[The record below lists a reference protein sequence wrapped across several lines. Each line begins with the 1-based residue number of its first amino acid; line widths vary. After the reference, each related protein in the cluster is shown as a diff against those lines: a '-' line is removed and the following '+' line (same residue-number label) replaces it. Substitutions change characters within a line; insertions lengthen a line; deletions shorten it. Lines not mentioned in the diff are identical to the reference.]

1 MMAGAGGGS
10 GAALC
15 VDTSALLAVILGE
28 PDAERFLDAM
38 ASAAE
43 LSVSAATLTEALI
56 VAEARQG
63 PEASADLHALLADLE
78 CAVLPLDEL
87 QATLAHRAWVRF
99 GKGRHPASLNLG
111 DCYAYA
117 AAASLGRPLL
127 YKGADF
133 AQTDIGSAL

>member
-1 MMAGAGGGS
+1 MNDT
-10 GAALC
+10 LC

-38 ASAAE
+38 ASATE

-56 VAEARQG
+56 VAAAKQG
-63 PEASADLHALLADLE
+63 PEASSDLHALLADLE
-78 CAVLPLDEL
+78 CEVLALDEE
-87 QATLAHRAWVRF
+87 QAILAQQAWVRF

-117 AAASLGRPLL
+117 AAKVLGRPLL
-127 YKGADF
+127 FKGADF
-133 AQTDIGSAL
+133 AQTDIGAAP

>member
-1 MMAGAGGGS
+1 MSAGGRTGP
-10 GAALC
+10 ALC

-38 ASAAE
+38 ASAGE

-56 VAEARQG
+56 VAEAKQG
-63 PEASADLHALLADLE
+63 PEASTDVHALLADLE
-78 CAVLPLDEL
+78 CDVLPLDEQ

-117 AAASLGRPLL
+117 AATALGRPLL
-127 YKGADF
+127 FKGADF
-133 AQTDIGSAL
+133 PQTDIGAAL